1 MGKVPTLQQL
11 NCEKYLNKFIEN
23 DIDWEVFL
31 NLDHSSSFKLG
42 LPVGKNEDHS
52 LKM

>member
-1 MGKVPTLQQL
+1 MESTNKIKKVLQQL

-31 NLDHSSSFKLG
+31 NLDRSFLIQLG
-42 LPVGKNEDHS
+42 LPVGK
-52 LKM
+52 